1 MQMQPKPATVIIKSL
16 EPGIHL
22 LHKPAGPSSF
32 AALRAVAPPR
42 LRCCHGGTL
51 DPFASGLLL
60 ILVQPATQ
68 LFDLLHDIPK
78 VYDVTIGW
86 GVETGNGDPT
96 GAVVSHAKCD
106 HLTPERIDQR
116 MQPHIGWHDQI
127 PPATSAKRIDGE
139 RAYVRAHR
147 GEQITLPPTSVYLH
161 CAEWLDHDLPRTSR
175 VRLTVRGGFYVRS
188 LIRDLGRE
196 LESAAHVAALGR
208 VSIGPY
214 FDPGP
219 GQIIAAEPLPWLPMR
234 QLTENEVHGLK
245 AGGSIEIGSIEPVT
259 WSAPPSFPP
268 CRPNIRGVHNGRFI
282 FVLEQRAER
291 LFQNRLLRGGI
302 KELPG

>member
-60 ILVQPATQ
+60 VLVQPATQ

-106 HLTPERIDQR
+106 QLTPERIDQQ
-116 MQPHIGWHDQI
+116 MQPHIGWQDQI

-147 GEQITLPPTSVYLH
+147 GEQIALPPTSVYLH
-161 CAEWLDHDLPRTSR
+161 CAEWLDHDLPRTSQ

-196 LESAAHVAALGR
+196 LQSAAHVAALRR

-214 FDPGP
+214 SDPGP
-219 GQIIAAEPLPWLPMR
+219 GQIIGAEPLPWLPTRHLNDREVNELKGR
-234 QLTENEVHGLK
+234 Q
-245 AGGSIEIGSIEPVT
+245 SIDVGTIERAT
-259 WSAPPSFPP
+259 WIAPSTFPP
-268 CRPNIRGVHNGRFI
+268 CKPFIRGIHEGRFI
-282 FVLEQRAER
+282 FVLEQRDAR
-291 LFQNRLLRGGI
+291 LHPNRLLRGGI
-302 KELPG
+302 TP